1 MIAIVDCN
9 SFYCSCERLFRPDLL
24 HTPVVVLS
32 NNDGCII
39 SRTDEAKALGI
50 AMGAPFFM
58 VKEQMKKNNIVPFS
72 SNYFLYGNMSH
83 RVMDILKQICGDDK
97 VEVYSIDEAF
107 IDLSHIPEKDLDAI
121 AKAIKETVE
130 MWTGIPVSIGIA
142 KTKTLA
148 KVANRL
154 SKKDKI
160 KTGCIVVIHSEEELQ
175 KVLQECAVDNIWG
188 VGRAN
193 AKKLEAQGILTAW
206 QLANVPEDWAQKNLG
221 GVVGIRLIRELNGQ
235 PSIFLQE
242 ELVKKKMITTSRMFG
257 RPVIHLKEIEEAI
270 ATYVSRAA
278 EKLRR
283 QHCAAGSMSIFMIPQ
298 ARTTDNHFIHGPTIS
313 AHCYLPV
320 ATSCTNTLIS
330 HAMPLAKKIYTKGPV
345 YKKAG
350 VILGDIVPDNV
361 IQQNLFAEEHQK
373 ENSAELMKMI
383 DNVNF
388 SMRNDVLKFATTGT
402 RQFWKMKQEHRSLRF
417 TTRWEE
423 LKEIG

>member
-39 SRTDEAKALGI
+39 SRSDEAKALGI

-58 VKEQMKKNNIVPFS
+58 VKEQMRKNNVVPFS
-72 SNYFLYGNMSH
+72 SNYYLYGNMSN
-83 RVMDILKQICGDDK
+83 RVMDILKQICGEEK

-107 IDLSHIPEKDLDAI
+107 IDVSHIPDKDLDAI
-121 AKAIKETVE
+121 ARAMRETVE

-160 KTGCIVVIHSEEELQ
+160 KTGCITVIHSEEEQQ
-175 KVLQECAVDNIWG
+175 KVLQECSVENIWG

-193 AKKLEAQGILTAW
+193 AKKLEAQGIVTAW

-221 GVVGIRLIRELNGQ
+221 GVVGVRLIRELNGQ
-235 PSIFLQE
+235 PSIFMQE
-242 ELVKKKMITTSRMFG
+242 ELIKKKMITTSRMFG
-257 RPVIHLKEIEEAI
+257 KPVLHLKEIEEAI

-283 QHCAAGSMSIFMIPQ
+283 QHCATGSMSIFIIPQ
-298 ARTTDNHFIHGPTIS
+298 ARTDDDRFVHGPTIS

-330 HAMPLAKKIYTKGPV
+330 HAIPLAKKIYKKGPV

-350 VILGDIVPDNV
+350 VLLGDIVPDNV
-361 IQQNLFAEEHQK
+361 IQQNLFSQKKQK
-373 ENSAELMKMI
+373 ESTAELMKMI

-423 LKEIG
+423 LKDIG